1 MAYEALWHEYMQ
13 MPVVT
18 RAYTTACV
26 ITTLAV
32 VSISRRFSFFFTS
45 TLGPRALLRRRR
57 RPASGRAGH
66 PILRSFIPNPL
77 DLRMHEI
84 HRPS

>member
-1 MAYEALWHEYMQ
+1 MTVDIMVYIRVCFQIMIWIGTCVVVFVLQSYLFRCQLNNIIIMQGVLQAYQE

-32 VSISRRFSFFFTS
+32 VSVLF
-45 TLGPRALLRRRR
+45 
-57 RPASGRAGH
+57 
-66 PILRSFIPNPL
+66 
-77 DLRMHEI
+77 D
-84 HRPS
+84 

>member
-1 MAYEALWHEYMQ
+1 MPMAYEALWHEYMQ

-32 VSISRRFSFFFTS
+32 VSISSVFALRPLPLPLASPRHRLSFSPKS
-45 TLGPRALLRRRR
+45 
-57 RPASGRAGH
+57 
-66 PILRSFIPNPL
+66 L
-77 DLRMHEI
+77 DLSDLTI
-84 HRPS
+84 FQLC

>member
-1 MAYEALWHEYMQ
+1 MAYQTFRQEYMQ

-32 VSISRRFSFFFTS
+32 VRVKFVIKF
-45 TLGPRALLRRRR
+45 
-57 RPASGRAGH
+57 
-66 PILRSFIPNPL
+66 
-77 DLRMHEI
+77 
-84 HRPS
+84 

>member
-1 MAYEALWHEYMQ
+1 

-32 VSISRRFSFFFTS
+32 VCVEFCHQILNNCIFTRLPTMSVGILMSNMSFQQLDLVSPFQLYFN
-45 TLGPRALLRRRR
+45 
-57 RPASGRAGH
+57 
-66 PILRSFIPNPL
+66 PILIVEQYQVKSL
-77 DLRMHEI
+77 
-84 HRPS
+84 